1 LEEIKN
7 IITSN
12 MTNMNCDR
20 YKEKL
25 IKLIVELDIEN
36 EKFEETLDYLHS
48 HQWKKF

>member
-1 LEEIKN
+1 
-7 IITSN
+7 

-36 EKFEETLDYLHS
+36 ENFEETLDYLHS
-48 HQWKKF
+48 HQWKKILIQS